1 MLNNKNTILRN
12 IIKPTISQLA
22 TQDMPSS
29 QDTASNQDMDSR
41 LHTCNKQY
49 MASKQSIANKQDT
62 DNKQV
67 ILKDMDMGRHLVS
80 NNILNRFRI
89 STTHSSKAIQTNKA
103 NRITNRTEG
112 TSKADTRRSIIEE
125 RTISTTDTMHTNT
138 MKGSTMAIRKEAKE
152 ERRKDNSIKKDTTA
166 INHKKKSLQNRLNK
180 QQRNQSPSQFPFP
193 WWNSHLP
200 LLRSQSLN
208 P

>member
-1 MLNNKNTILRN
+1 
-12 IIKPTISQLA
+12 
-22 TQDMPSS
+22 MPS
-29 QDTASNQDMDSR
+29 QDTASKQDMDMDSR
-41 LHTCNKQY
+41 LHTCNKQ
-49 MASKQSIANKQDT
+49 DT
-62 DNKQV
+62 DNKQGTDNRLV

-80 NNILNRFRI
+80 NNFLNRFRM
-89 STTHSSKAIQTNKA
+89 STTLNKATQTNKP
-103 NRITNRTEG
+103 NLITNRTEG

-166 INHKKKSLQNRLNK
+166 INHKKKSLQNRLNN
-180 QQRNQSPSQFPFP
+180 QQRNQSQSQLPR
-193 WWNSHLP
+193 WWNSLLP
-200 LLRSQSLN
+200 LPQSQSPN